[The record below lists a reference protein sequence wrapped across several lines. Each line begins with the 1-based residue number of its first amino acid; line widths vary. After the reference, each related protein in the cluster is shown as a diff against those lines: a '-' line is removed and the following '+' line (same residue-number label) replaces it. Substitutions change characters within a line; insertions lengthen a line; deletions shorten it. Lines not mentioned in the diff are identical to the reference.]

1 MLEIHQVDLFSEEV
15 TVSWVFCQRQVSV
28 LVTESHTFML

>member
-15 TVSWVFCQRQVSV
+15 TVSGVFCQRQVSV